1 MNRLTLC
8 KSILLVINW
17 VALLFAYLQIVFIF
31 PKGHNPLEDKP
42 LPMLFLFVGFIFLGL
57 ISHYIVHW
65 MFKFIKSS
73 PLEYPGRLW
82 FAASLGGLWFISMT
96 FNLLVSMIICGIIA
110 SIDV

>member
-1 MNRLTLC
+1 MVNMVQPLV
-8 KSILLVINW
+8 ILL
-17 VALLFAYLQIVFIF
+17 F
-31 PKGHNPLEDKP
+31 
-42 LPMLFLFVGFIFLGL
+42 GFIFLGL
-57 ISHYIVHW
+57 ISHSIVHW